1 MIDFKASPRMS
12 GPELII
18 TPATHRDA
26 VAILALLAQSRLPTS
41 DLVSSRP
48 EFLVAHAGGKLVGI
62 GAIESLGA
70 AGLLRSVAVI
80 PSRRKSGLGRDI
92 VLRLERQARESG
104 MRELILLT
112 ETARPFFEHLG
123 YEVIDRSAAPAAV
136 QASAEFTSLCPQS
149 AVCMRKPLGP
159 D

>member
-1 MIDFKASPRMS
+1 MS
-12 GPELII
+12 SPELII
-18 TPATHRDA
+18 TRATDRDA
-26 VAILALLAQSRLPTS
+26 AAIRALLAQSRLPTS

-48 EFLVAHAGGKLVGI
+48 EFLVAHAGGELVGI

-80 PSRRKSGLGRDI
+80 PSRRKSGLGRAI
-92 VLRLERQARESG
+92 VLRLERLARESG

-123 YEVIDRSAAPAAV
+123 YEVIDRSFATAAV
-136 QASAEFTSLCPQS
+136 QASEEFKSLCPQS